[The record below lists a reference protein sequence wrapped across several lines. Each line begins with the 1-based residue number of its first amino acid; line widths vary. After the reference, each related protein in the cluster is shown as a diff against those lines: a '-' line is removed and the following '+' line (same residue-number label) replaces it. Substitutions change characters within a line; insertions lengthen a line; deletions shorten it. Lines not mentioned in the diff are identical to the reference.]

1 VTPALVLFAYALLLG
16 LVAPVVLTR
25 ARWPQRAPGLGIAVW
40 QSLTVSVLLA
50 LVLGGVALAVPG
62 APLTDGLA
70 ELLRAC
76 AVAIGDLYSSPEQT
90 GIGLAGLL
98 LALGVTGRCVYAAA
112 ATTLGTARQRRAH
125 RDSLALLGR
134 PSGLDGVV
142 VVDHDTAAAYCLPG
156 RTARVVLTARALVAL
171 PPAQLG
177 AVLAHERA
185 HLSHRHH
192 WALGAAD
199 AAARAFPGVPLFK
212 AARSN
217 VARLVEMQADDSA
230 CHNHDRLDVAAALL
244 TLGRGPVPAAA
255 LSATGGC
262 APDRVLRLLQPA
274 HPLGRLAVGLGFAFS
289 LSLSA
294 APVVVAVAPAL
305 SVAYHDLCPVSG
317 RGAPPSS

>member
-1 VTPALVLFAYALLLG
+1 MTPALVLFAYALLLG

-199 AAARAFPGVPLFK
+199 AAARAFPGVPLF
-212 AARSN
+212 
-217 VARLVEMQADDSA
+217 
-230 CHNHDRLDVAAALL
+230 HNHDRLDVAAALL